1 MRKYYLDI
9 TNLSMNKYG
18 EELCGDNVEIV
29 KIPDGMLVVMSDGL
43 GSGVK
48 ANILGTLTSK
58 IAITMLKEGATIDET
73 IDTIINTLPEC
84 QVRKLAYSTF
94 TIVKIKNDG
103 EVYMVEYDN
112 PPVFLFRS
120 NRSSHIEK
128 VKRIVNDKVI
138 YESRFYMCEDDT
150 LVVISDGVVH
160 AGVGGLLNLGWELP
174 HIDRYLTNL
183 VQKEKTARGI
193 CSQLIS
199 TCKDLYDS
207 KPGDDTTA
215 VVIRLHREKNISL
228 FIGPPKKKIDDSSLI
243 TLVKSV
249 PGKKI
254 VCGGTTS
261 NIIANGLKSTIEM
274 DLTNF
279 TAEVPPCGYMEGVD
293 LVTEGLLTLSKVK
306 DILTDYINK
315 SKTSS
320 SVPNIAGNDGAS
332 KIVSI
337 LINEGTNINFYVGEA
352 INPAHED
359 TGYPQQFNLKLQII
373 KDIMKLLK
381 ELNKKVS
388 VRYL

>member
-1 MRKYYLDI
+1 MKKYYLDI
-9 TNLSMNKYG
+9 VNLSMNKYG

-29 KIPDGMLVVMSDGL
+29 KIEDGMLVVMSDGL

-58 IAITMLKEGATIDET
+58 IAITMLKQGATIDET

-103 EVYMVEYDN
+103 HVYMVEYDN
-112 PPVFLFRS
+112 PPVFLFRN

-128 VKRIVNDKVI
+128 LKRIVNGKII
-138 YESRFYMCEDDT
+138 YESSFYMCDEDT

-183 VQKEKTARGI
+183 IQKEKNSRGV
-193 CSQLIS
+193 CSQLIA
-199 TCKDLYDS
+199 TCKDLYDH

-215 VVIRLHREKNISL
+215 VVIKLHLERNISL
-228 FIGPPKKKIDDSSLI
+228 FIGPPKKKNDDATLI
-243 TLVKSV
+243 SLVKSV
-249 PGKKI
+249 SGKKI

-261 NIIANGLKSTIEM
+261 NIIANGLKSTIDM
-274 DLTNF
+274 DLTSF
-279 TAEVPPCGYMEGVD
+279 TSEVPPCGTMSGVD
-293 LVTEGLLTLSKVK
+293 LVTEGLLTLNKVK
-306 DILTDYINK
+306 DILIDYINK

-320 SVPNIAGNDGAS
+320 PLPNISGKDGAN
-332 KIVSI
+332 KIAAI
-337 LINEGTNINFYVGEA
+337 LINEGTNIDFYVGEA
-352 INPAHED
+352 INPAHGD
-359 TGYPQQFNLKLQII
+359 DIYPQQFNLKLQII

-381 ELNKKVS
+381 ELNKQVNI
-388 VRYL
+388 RYL

>member
-9 TNLSMNKYG
+9 TNMSMNKYG

-29 KIPDGMLVVMSDGL
+29 KIPDGMLIVMSDGL

-128 VKRIVNDKVI
+128 VKRIVNGKI
-138 YESRFYMCEDDT
+138 ILESSFYMCEDDT

-183 VQKEKTARGI
+183 LQRENTSRNI
-193 CSQLIS
+193 CGQLVS
-199 TCKDLYDS
+199 TCKDLYDG
-207 KPGDDTTA
+207 KPGDDTT
-215 VVIRLHREKNISL
+215 VVVLKLHKEKSISL
-228 FIGPPKKKIDDSSLI
+228 FIGPPKHKIDDSTLI
-243 TLVKSV
+243 NLVKAI

-261 NIIANGLKSTIEM
+261 NIIAKGLKTTIEM
-274 DLTNF
+274 DFDNYTVD
-279 TAEVPPCGYMEGVD
+279 VPPSGCMSGVD

-315 SKTSS
+315 TKTSS
-320 SVPNIAGNDGAS
+320 AIPSINGNDGAS
-332 KIVSI
+332 KIASI
-337 LINEGTNINFYVGEA
+337 LINEGTEINFYVGEA

-359 TGYPQQFNLKLQII
+359 SSYPQQFNLKMQII
-373 KDIMKLLK
+373 KDLMKLLE
-381 ELNKKVS
+381 ELNKQVT
-388 VRYL
+388 VNYL